1 MAGVNSSWPGQWWCP
16 WLGAFLLLIVAT
28 PVRLSSGE
36 EFRPERL
43 RDEAELLARRA
54 EELKAAGKTE
64 EAERALRRAE
74 ALRLEIGRQE
84 KGAGTELPREQRDSR
99 EGLMRELAELR
110 SRMKELDEAGRD
122 EEAADLRHRIRKI
135 EEQLS
140 RLGMKGLAEEGR
152 KWSGL
157 MEAQDWPRPE
167 MRIEPERRVELMR
180 QAVECLRA
188 AGMDEIADRVMGEI
202 GRAEAQLRRR
212 VEMRGEQTLPP
223 VVELER
229 LRTEISELKKA
240 MREMQERLERLA
252 REQH

>member
-1 MAGVNSSWPGQWWCP
+1 
-16 WLGAFLLLIVAT
+16 WLGAFLLIVAT

-43 RDEAELLARRA
+43 REEAELLARRA
-54 EELKAAGKTE
+54 QELKAAGKTE

-74 ALRLEIGRQE
+74 ELSLEIGRRE
-84 KGAGTELPREQRDSR
+84 KGAGTELPGEQRNLR

-110 SRMKELDEAGRD
+110 ARLKELDEVGRD
-122 EEAADLRHRIRKI
+122 KEAADLRYRIRKM
-135 EEQLS
+135 EEQLG
-140 RLGMKGLAEEGR
+140 RLGVEGLAEEGR

-157 MEAQDWPRPE
+157 MEAQDRPRPE

-188 AGMDEIADRVMGEI
+188 AGMHEIADRVMGEI
-202 GRAEAQLRRR
+202 GRAEAQLRQR
-212 VEMRGEQTLPP
+212 VEMRGEQPLPP
-223 VVELER
+223 VGEVER
-229 LRTEISELKKA
+229 LKTEISELRRA